1 MTANDSAEKTEDRSL
16 NNHAALKTSIANGD
30 VEEVKA
36 RLEGHTLDKLETLFK
51 VKITLAWRIL
61 SNEAMCSIGVGRGEQ
76 VVPGDFQVRHWGSEE
91 LEGTPYHF
99 GFTSVSPPC

>member
-36 RLEGHTLDKLETLFK
+36 RLEGHTLDKLEKGYL
-51 VKITLAWRIL
+51 IDLARL
-61 SNEAMCSIGVGRGEQ
+61 SGNSEIEEVIKSIPE
-76 VVPGDFQVRHWGSEE
+76 S
-91 LEGTPYHF
+91 
-99 GFTSVSPPC
+99 

>member
-36 RLEGHTLDKLETLFK
+36 RLEGHTLDKLEKGYL
-51 VKITLAWRIL
+51 IDLARL
-61 SNEAMCSIGVGRGEQ
+61 SGN
-76 VVPGDFQVRHWGSEE
+76 SEIE
-91 LEGTPYHF
+91 EVIKETVTNF
-99 GFTSVSPPC
+99 V

>member
-36 RLEGHTLDKLETLFK
+36 RLEGHTLDKLEKGYL
-51 VKITLAWRIL
+51 IDLARL
-61 SNEAMCSIGVGRGEQ
+61 SGN
-76 VVPGDFQVRHWGSEE
+76 SEIE
-91 LEGTPYHF
+91 EVEPVTD
-99 GFTSVSPPC
+99 SV

>member
-36 RLEGHTLDKLETLFK
+36 RLEGHTLDKLEKGYL
-51 VKITLAWRIL
+51 IDLARL
-61 SNEAMCSIGVGRGEQ
+61 SGN
-76 VVPGDFQVRHWGSEE
+76 SEIVE
-91 LEGTPYHF
+91 VINFTPE
-99 GFTSVSPPC
+99 S

>member
-36 RLEGHTLDKLETLFK
+36 RLEGHTLNKLEKGYL
-51 VKITLAWRIL
+51 IDLARL
-61 SNEAMCSIGVGRGEQ
+61 SGN
-76 VVPGDFQVRHWGSEE
+76 SEIVE
-91 LEGTPYHF
+91 VINFTPE
-99 GFTSVSPPC
+99 S

>member
-36 RLEGHTLDKLETLFK
+36 RLEGHTLDKLEKGYL
-51 VKITLAWRIL
+51 IDLARL
-61 SNEAMCSIGVGRGEQ
+61 SGNSEIEEVIKSIPESYV
-76 VVPGDFQVRHWGSEE
+76 
-91 LEGTPYHF
+91 LT
-99 GFTSVSPPC
+99 

>member
-36 RLEGHTLDKLETLFK
+36 RLEGHTLDQLEKGYL
-51 VKITLAWRIL
+51 IDLARL
-61 SNEAMCSIGVGRGEQ
+61 SGNSEIEEVIKSIPE
-76 VVPGDFQVRHWGSEE
+76 S
-91 LEGTPYHF
+91 
-99 GFTSVSPPC
+99 

>member
-36 RLEGHTLDKLETLFK
+36 RLEGHTLDKLEKGYL
-51 VKITLAWRIL
+51 IDLARL
-61 SNEAMCSIGVGRGEQ
+61 SGNSEIEEVIKSIPESQ
-76 VVPGDFQVRHWGSEE
+76 M
-91 LEGTPYHF
+91 LT
-99 GFTSVSPPC
+99 